1 VFHDPAKGNM
11 VCIMSFLKLDD
22 GTLKWAYRAVP
33 KVTGGVLMHHDMTLV
48 SPSNLIPLA
57 NALIKVA
64 TEWFGGQR
72 AADEARIEY
81 QKEEKKDTLSDKFK
95 KMSVF

>member
-1 VFHDPAKGNM
+1 
-11 VCIMSFLKLDD
+11 
-22 GTLKWAYRAVP
+22 
-33 KVTGGVLMHHDMTLV
+33 MTLV

-72 AADEARIEY
+72 QADEKRIEY
-81 QKEEKKDTLSDKFK
+81 QEEKKADLLGDKIRREGIF
-95 KMSVF
+95 